1 MAENQADLADLATRR
16 GRGAKES
23 LKKER
28 RGSRET
34 EERRWCLWAVRRSPL
49 ATGRS
54 PLAARCWPLAA
65 RAPARPNA
73 ARQLA
78 TRSSS
83 LSTLRRSTNTFH
95 LPQCS
100 SVATRFIA
108 QRFVLALEEPVS
120 PLACNKGPIKN
131 VAIVRASRAQSI
143 PSLRGFAVSP
153 W

>member
-1 MAENQADLADLATRR
+1 M
-16 GRGAKES
+16 
-23 LKKER
+23 
-28 RGSRET
+28 GS
-34 EERRWCLWAVRRSPL
+34 
-49 ATGRS
+49 S

-100 SVATRFIA
+100 SAATRFIRVA
-108 QRFVLALEEPVS
+108 QRFILAEEPVP
-120 PLACNKGPIKN
+120 PLACK
-131 VAIVRASRAQSI
+131 AQSKTS
-143 PSLRGFAVSP
+143 PLCVRHELNQSPRFAVSRFRHGDKSERQRVSTTYYG
-153 W
+153 WW